1 MRLRNLRSEV
11 TSGSGVKR
19 KAEDEG
25 HEERKRRDEGND
37 DDMNEVRQ
45 GLSLMGFNVDLIE
58 WLLSSN
64 LDITSEVNEVRRAVR
79 LYGKGQQQV
88 QSHVTEAYS
97 PVRVTG
103 MADKMGLIPG
113 LAMDLTTCDEH
124 GNPWDFNVDAM
135 RSKAKHIV
143 KHKSALL
150 LVVSPMCSAF
160 SRLQAFNAKRLGEE
174 K

>member
-1 MRLRNLRSEV
+1 M
-11 TSGSGVKR
+11 KR

-25 HEERKRRDEGND
+25 NEERKRRDEGKD
-37 DDMNEVRQ
+37 DEMNEIRQ
-45 GLSLMGFNVDLIE
+45 GLQLMGFNVDLIE
-58 WLLSSN
+58 WLLSSD
-64 LDITSEVNEVRRAVR
+64 LDIAKELNEVRRAVR
-79 LYGKGQQQV
+79 LYGKGQEHV

-124 GNPWDFNVDAM
+124 GNPWDFNSEVM
-135 RSKAKHIV
+135 RAKAKKIVKSKA
-143 KHKSALL
+143 SLL

-160 SRLQAFNAKRLGEE
+160 SRLQAFNVKRLGPE
-174 K
+174 KMKEMID